1 MMKHTLL
8 SLLILAGISTP
19 ALAENNTKHS
29 VGLQIGGGGLDY
41 KGKDTDSQGVAKSY
55 FYYNYKF
62 SHYFSA
68 EVGLVG
74 AEDIDDW
81 ECKKN
86 ADDEFV
92 CYSDDS
98 DDFEI
103 VADDFDFG
111 SVVVAIR
118 GELPLSKH
126 NSLYGKIGAEFYDY
140 EFGLMREKTIKE
152 DGTGLFAELGWQYRW
167 NNGIGLSASYQ
178 FHNVGDLEMKGLNL
192 GISYAF

>member
-1 MMKHTLL
+1 MKHTLIA
-8 SLLILAGISTP
+8 LLVLASVSAP
-19 ALAENNTKHS
+19 VLAENNKHS
-29 VGLQIGGGGLDY
+29 VGLQIGGGGLEY
-41 KGKDTDSQGVAKSY
+41 KSKGTDNQGVAKSY
-55 FYYNYKF
+55 LYYNYQF
-62 SHYFSA
+62 TNYFSA
-68 EVGLVG
+68 EVALVG
-74 AEDIDDW
+74 ASDVDDW
-81 ECKKN
+81 ECSKN
-86 ADDEFV
+86 ADDEYT

-118 GELPLSKH
+118 GDLPLSKH

-140 EFGLMREKTIKE
+140 EFGLNREKTIKE

-167 NNGIGLSASYQ
+167 DNGLGLNASYQ